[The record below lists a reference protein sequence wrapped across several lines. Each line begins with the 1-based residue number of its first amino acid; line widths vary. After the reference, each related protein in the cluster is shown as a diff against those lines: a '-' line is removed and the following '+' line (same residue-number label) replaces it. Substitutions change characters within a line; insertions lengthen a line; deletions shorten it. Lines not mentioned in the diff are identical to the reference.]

1 MKTTFYMVRHGESE
15 GNARHRLLGYTD
27 WDLTDKGHAQAA
39 CTAEYLQ
46 AIPCDVIYA
55 SDLLRA
61 YHTAEYTA
69 RAKDM
74 PITKDERL
82 REIFAGEWEAMAV
95 DQIIETYPAEFAC
108 WRNDIGCSCPP
119 GGEPVAALYRRIA
132 DAVTDIAKKHAGQ
145 TVFLFS
151 HATPVRA
158 IATHCLGK
166 TAQAMKE
173 LPWASNASVTRFT
186 YEDGVFTL
194 EEYGHDAFMGE
205 INTNLP
211 ANV

>member
-1 MKTTFYMVRHGESE
+1 LQITFETIKNNPEINLYIQ
-15 GNARHRLLGYTD
+15 
-27 WDLTDKGHAQAA
+27 QADA
-39 CTAEYLQ
+39 SLSAMGFTEHSFAHVTKCAK
-46 AIPCDVIYA
+46 DA

-61 YHTAEYTA
+61 YHTAEHTA

-119 GGEPVAALYRRIA
+119 GGEPVAALHRRIV

-166 TAQAMKE
+166 TAEAMKE
-173 LPWASNASVTRFT
+173 LPWVSNASVTRFT

-194 EEYGHDAFMGE
+194 EEYGHDAFMADMS
-205 INTNLP
+205 TNLP